1 METQVREQSTSTI
14 AYEKYLANGKK
25 DRDHKIIV
33 WVLKTYGELTAYG
46 IAKKAYYKELV
57 HGIERIKKLNYIAVD
72 RRMKE
77 LRVAGLIESTK
88 RVKDDDGSLR
98 MAHVAI

>member
-14 AYEKYLANGKK
+14 AYDKYLSDGKK

-46 IAKKAYYKELV
+46 IAKKAYYKVLV
-57 HGIERIKKLNYIAVD
+57 NGIERVKKLNYIAVD

-77 LRVAGLIESTK
+77 LRVAGLAKSTTK
-88 RVKDDDGSLR
+88 IKDDDGSLR
-98 MAHVAI
+98 MGHVAL